1 MSLTG
6 EKNVFIRNLPIRVK
20 MTLLVL
26 IPLLLSISYIAR
38 DLYGNYEIYKVL
50 EQAEEVSEVAFVGAQ
65 LVHELQKERGL
76 TTVHVDT
83 KGKTDTAPIRA
94 QRQSVDNKITEFQ
107 AILKAD
113 EASIISNGLKS
124 KTDLV
129 IEQLATLGEFR
140 SRVDQV
146 AQVKMKLKES
156 FTFYNDLNRSLL
168 GITAALSSSAND
180 TEISRLASA
189 YYYLLQYKEAG
200 GQERAMLAI
209 TFGKD
214 KFKPSSIR
222 KSFNQNLVAQ
232 EFYLSTFKEFA
243 PESDITLLNDTLVG
257 PSVDKVAELRELATY
272 QSRSFGVEPKVWVD
286 ASTDRINLLYDFEQQ
301 IEANLHA
308 AIETKIDAQV
318 AWLSTLVGIAA
329 VALLLT
335 ILLSVYLVRLI
346 IKQINLISFAVNRI
360 SQHSDLTHVCEAIST
375 DELGG
380 LANEFNQMTSH
391 LSQLTRSV
399 SGATEQITSAVG
411 GMQSI
416 STQVDDRVSEGMRE
430 TDSIAVSVQEMSS
443 SVMEVSENC
452 NQAAEQSKHAVEAAN
467 EGSTRVNDANQ
478 AMGDLNEHI
487 NRAVTVINQV
497 ADDSSEIG
505 GILDVIK
512 SIAQQTNL
520 LALNAAIEAAR
531 AGEQG
536 RGFAV
541 VADEVRN
548 LAQKTQQS
556 TEQIETMIEQ
566 LQSGSTEAVKTME
579 QSHQRTTAT
588 METVTSIQDQLEN
601 IIKQVTLVNDMNLQ
615 NAAATEEQSATVNE
629 INRNIGMI
637 QEQYNNTNASVS
649 DLRETTESM
658 HSLSDQLSGEVS
670 RFKI

>member
-1 MSLTG
+1 MF
-6 EKNVFIRNLPIRVK
+6 FIRNLPIRVK

-50 EQAEEVSEVAFVGAQ
+50 EQAEEVSDVAFVGAQ

-76 TTVHVDT
+76 TTVYVDT
-83 KGKTDTAPIRA
+83 KGKTDSAPIQA
-94 QRQSVDNKITEFQ
+94 QRQAVDQKISEFQ
-107 AILKAD
+107 AIIRAD
-113 EASIISNGLKS
+113 EASLISNGLKP

-129 IEQLATLGEFR
+129 LEQLAALGEFR

-146 AQVKMKLKES
+146 ASVKMKLKEPFS
-156 FTFYNDLNRSLL
+156 FYNELIRGLL
-168 GITAALSSSAND
+168 GVTASLSNSVND
-180 TEISRLASA
+180 TKISRLASA

-200 GQERAMLAI
+200 GQERAMLTI

-232 EFYLSTFKEFA
+232 QFYRSTFGEFA
-243 PESDITLLNDTLVG
+243 TESDIALLDEMLVG
-257 PSVDKVAELRELATY
+257 PGVDKVAELRELATY
-272 QSRSFGVEPKVWVD
+272 QSRSFGVDPKVWVD
-286 ASTDRINLLYDFEQQ
+286 ASTDRINILYKVEQQ
-301 IEANLHA
+301 VEANLHA
-308 AIETKIDAQV
+308 DIEAKINEQV

-360 SQHSDLTHVCEAIST
+360 SEHSDLTHVCEAIST

-391 LSQLTRSV
+391 LGQLTRSV
-399 SGATEQITSAVG
+399 SGATEQITTAVG

-452 NQAAEQSKHAVEAAN
+452 NQAAEQSKHAVQAAN

-478 AMGDLNEHI
+478 AMGDLNAHI

-566 LQSGSTEAVKTME
+566 LQTGSTEAVKTME

-658 HSLSDQLSGEVS
+658 HSLSDQLNGEVS

>member
-1 MSLTG
+1 
-6 EKNVFIRNLPIRVK
+6 

>member
-1 MSLTG
+1 MF
-6 EKNVFIRNLPIRVK
+6 FIRNLPIRVK

-76 TTVHVDT
+76 TTVYVDT
-83 KGKTDTAPIRA
+83 KGKTDKGSILA
-94 QRQSVDNKITEFQ
+94 QRQKVDSKISEFHSIVQ
-107 AILKAD
+107 ADA
-113 EASIISNGLKS
+113 ESIASNGLKTKIDAVS
-124 KTDLV
+124 EGLSSLV
-129 IEQLATLGEFR
+129 EFR
-140 SRVDQV
+140 SQVDQV
-146 AQVKMKLKES
+146 PQVKLKLRET
-156 FTFYNDLNRSLL
+156 FDFYNGLNKQLL
-168 GITAALSSSAND
+168 GVTASLSNSVND
-180 TEISRLASA
+180 TQISRLASA

-222 KSFNQNLVAQ
+222 KNFNQNLVAQ
-232 EFYLSTFKEFA
+232 QFYLSTFSEFSTEA
-243 PESDITLLNDTLVG
+243 DIALLNDALVG
-257 PSVDKVAELRELATY
+257 PSVDKVAELRELAVY
-272 QSRSFGVEPKVWVD
+272 QSRSFGIDPKVWVD
-286 ASTDRINLLYDFEQQ
+286 ASTDRINILYKVEQQ
-301 IEANLHA
+301 VEENLHA
-308 AIETKIDAQV
+308 DIKNKINDQV
-318 AWLSTLVGIAA
+318 AWLTTLIGIAA

-391 LSQLTRSV
+391 LGQLTRSV
-399 SGATEQITSAVG
+399 SGATEQITGAVG

-416 STQVDDRVSEGMRE
+416 STQVDERVSEGIRE

-467 EGSTRVNDANQ
+467 EGSARVSDANQ
-478 AMGDLNEHI
+478 AMGGLNEHI
-487 NRAVTVINQV
+487 NRAVSVINKV
-497 ADDSSEIG
+497 AEDSSEIG

-512 SIAQQTNL
+512 GIAQQTNL

-566 LQSGSTEAVKTME
+566 LQTGSTEAVKTME

-615 NAAATEEQSATVNE
+615 NAAATEEQSATVGE

-658 HSLSDQLSGEVS
+658 HSLSDQLSDEVS

>member
-1 MSLTG
+1 MF
-6 EKNVFIRNLPIRVK
+6 FIRNLPIRVK

-50 EQAEEVSEVAFVGAQ
+50 EQAEEVADVAFVGAQ

-76 TTVHVDT
+76 TTVYVDT
-83 KGKTDTAPIRA
+83 KGKTDTAPIQT
-94 QRQSVDNKITEFQ
+94 QRQSVDNKIAEFQ

-129 IEQLATLGEFR
+129 NEQLATLGEFR
-140 SRVDQV
+140 TRVDQV
-146 AQVKMKLKES
+146 AQVKMKLKEP
-156 FTFYNDLNRSLL
+156 FAFYDGLNRSLL
-168 GITAALSSSAND
+168 GVTAALSNSAND
-180 TEISRLASA
+180 TQISRLASA

-243 PESDITLLNDTLVG
+243 PESDITLLNDTMAG
-257 PSVDKVAELRELATY
+257 PSIEKVAELRELATY
-272 QSRSFGVEPKVWVD
+272 QSRSFGVDPKVWVD
-286 ASTDRINLLYDFEQQ
+286 ASTDRINLLYDFEKQ
-301 IEANLHA
+301 IEANLHSE
-308 AIETKIDAQV
+308 IERKIDAQV
-318 AWLSTLVGIAA
+318 AWLITLVAIAA

-360 SQHSDLTHVCEAIST
+360 SKHSDLTHVCEAIST

-391 LSQLTRSV
+391 LGQLTRSV

-478 AMGDLNEHI
+478 AMGDLNAHI

-566 LQSGSTEAVKTME
+566 LQTGSTEAVKTME

-588 METVTSIQDQLEN
+588 METVTSIQEQLEN

>member
-1 MSLTG
+1 MF
-6 EKNVFIRNLPIRVK
+6 FIRNLPIRVK